1 MVKYSKWFIVTDR
14 RCNMNKMVETF
25 KNMYLDSISMGR
37 GFIYGFILVG
47 LLILIGGT
55 LLYGILFLRNLIF

>member
-1 MVKYSKWFIVTDR
+1 
-14 RCNMNKMVETF
+14 MNKMVETF